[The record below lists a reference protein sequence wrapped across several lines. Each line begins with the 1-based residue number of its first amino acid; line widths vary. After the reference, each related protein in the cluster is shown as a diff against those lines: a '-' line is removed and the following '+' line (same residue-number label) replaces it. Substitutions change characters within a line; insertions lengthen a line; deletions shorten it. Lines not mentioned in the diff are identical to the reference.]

1 MSTLRADLVQ
11 ASTGT
16 DTALKLKGKGNQK
29 VKIGDAEIS
38 VPDVDGTVGQ
48 ALVTDA
54 NGNLSFAAAGVA
66 SPVSTPDGG
75 TGLTAA
81 GAVGNLLTSNG
92 TIWTSAVPAPGGAGY
107 FQGNNG
113 ITGDST
119 NGLADIF
126 RVNSGT
132 LTVSTT
138 IAASTN
144 ASCTGPFGVDPSVT
158 LSVAG
163 VLAII

>member
-11 ASTGT
+11 ASSGT

-38 VPDVDGTVGQ
+38 FPDVDGTVGQ

-54 NGNLSFAAAGVA
+54 SGNLSFAAAGVA
-66 SPVSTPDGG
+66 SPVGVSDGG
-75 TGLTAA
+75 TGLTAV
-81 GAVGNLLTSNG
+81 GTSGNLLTSNG
-92 TIWTSAVPAPGGAGY
+92 TIWASTAPSPGGAGY

-113 ITGDST
+113 ITGDAAT
-119 NGLADIF
+119 GLADIF
-126 RVNSGT
+126 RVNTGT
-132 LTVSTT
+132 LTVTTT

-144 ASCTGPFGVDPSVT
+144 ASCTGPFQVDPSVT

-163 VLAII
+163 TLVVI